1 MNNDFADL
9 LDFIEKV
16 PAIKVGIGSGHYE
29 DGLWWIKFKIDID
42 HPLAWNV
49 VQELGNIINYLSI
62 NDRLPTRFYP
72 VSPPSYLNGGPKD
85 FLSWII
91 ESTNQDFSPM
101 LLAEWL
107 EARMPRPVDDLSQW
121 VREES

>member
-1 MNNDFADL
+1 MA
-9 LDFIEKV
+9 KV
-16 PAIKVGIGSGHYE
+16 PGVKAGIGTGHYD
-29 DGLWWIKFKIDID
+29 DGLWWIKFQIKID
-42 HPLAWNV
+42 HPFAWSV

-91 ESTNQDFSPM
+91 ESLDLEFSPKN
-101 LLAEWL
+101 LLEWL
-107 EARMPRPVDDLSQW
+107 EGRMPRPVDDLSQW
-121 VREES
+121 VVEES

>member
-1 MNNDFADL
+1 MNNDFTELSA
-9 LDFIEKV
+9 FMEKV
-16 PAIKVGIGSGHYE
+16 PAIKRGIGTGHY
-29 DGLWWIKFKIDID
+29 DSGLWWIKFQIDIA

-49 VQELGNIINYLSI
+49 VQELGNITNYLSL

-91 ESTNQDFSPM
+91 ESVDEDFSPK
-101 LLAEWL
+101 LLL
-107 EARMPRPVDDLSQW
+107 ELLEGRMPRPVDDLSQW
-121 VREES
+121 VEDES